1 MKKIIALVL
10 SLICVLSAGGCSSDT
25 ANESPSKNDMV
36 TSDNAVMD
44 QREITEWL
52 IAKLKSEIAF
62 EDNDILTFSNG
73 QLYSIDIKSEETA
86 EMLFQCIGNCRSVT
100 DLTGAAL
107 SPEHLPIL
115 INGRE
120 IGTFEHIYSD
130 YPETEQFFSFI
141 FTKEDSV
148 AFYEYVMALED

>member
-1 MKKIIALVL
+1 M
-10 SLICVLSAGGCSSDT
+10 
-25 ANESPSKNDMV
+25 
-36 TSDNAVMD
+36 
-44 QREITEWL
+44 
-52 IAKLKSEIAF
+52 
-62 EDNDILTFSNG
+62 TFSNG

-130 YPETEQFFSFI
+130 YPETEQFFSFN
-141 FTKEDSV
+141 FTKEDS
-148 AFYEYVMALED
+148 ASFYAYVMALED

>member
-25 ANESPSKNDMV
+25 ANKSSSKNDMV
-36 TSDNAVMD
+36 TSNNAVMD

-52 IAKLKSEIAF
+52 IAKLKNEIAF

-86 EMLFQCIGNCRSVT
+86 EMLFQCIERSRRSSASSRCHSAACKQARPALT
-100 DLTGAAL
+100 DMHYKPGPARSCAFRKVLN
-107 SPEHLPIL
+107 SSI
-115 INGRE
+115 R
-120 IGTFEHIYSD
+120 SD
-130 YPETEQFFSFI
+130 PR
-141 FTKEDSV
+141 K
-148 AFYEYVMALED
+148 

>member
-1 MKKIIALVL
+1 MKKTIALVL
-10 SLICVLSAGGCSSDT
+10 SLICVLSAVGCSFDA

-36 TSDNAVMD
+36 TSDNTIID
-44 QREITEWL
+44 QSEITEWL
-52 IAKLKSEIAF
+52 IAKLNSEIAF
-62 EDNDILTFSNG
+62 GDNDILTFSNG

-120 IGTFEHIYSD
+120 IGTFEHVYSD
-130 YPETEQFFSFI
+130 YPETEQFFSFN
-141 FTKEDSV
+141 FTKEDSA
-148 AFYEYVMALED
+148 AFYEYVTALKN

>member
-25 ANESPSKNDMV
+25 VNESLSKNDMV

-52 IAKLKSEIAF
+52 IAKLKSEITF

-148 AFYEYVMALED
+148 AFYEYVIALED

>member
-1 MKKIIALVL
+1 MKKTIALVL
-10 SLICVLSAGGCSSDT
+10 SVICVLGAGGCSSDT

>member
-10 SLICVLSAGGCSSDT
+10 SLICVLSAGGCSSDS
-25 ANESPSKNDMV
+25 ANKSSSKNDMV
-36 TSDNAVMD
+36 TSNNAVMD

-120 IGTFEHIYSD
+120 IGTFEHVYSD
-130 YPETEQFFSFI
+130 YPETEQFFSFN
-141 FTKEDSV
+141 FTKEDSA
-148 AFYEYVMALED
+148 AFYAYVMALED

>member
-25 ANESPSKNDMV
+25 VNESLSKNDMV

-52 IAKLKSEIAF
+52 IAKLKSEITF

-120 IGTFEHIYSD
+120 IGTFEHVYSD
-130 YPETEQFFSFI
+130 YPETEQFFSFN

-148 AFYEYVMALED
+148 AFYEYVIALED